1 MYLHG
6 LSADKKVPEVGTY
19 GMTAQDVIEGI
30 AQVLKENAPLENVK
44 YSGLAAFADGIV
56 NEKKREQGR

>member
-1 MYLHG
+1 M
-6 LSADKKVPEVGTY
+6 PEVGTY